1 MELFDLKIE
10 DIRNEVKKN
19 NIDLFGFFLT
29 LDHTF
34 EPKKIFDKALSIS
47 KYVLVQCHV
56 GTTINKQHLFMFTE
70 GILDY
75 LNNNGIYSYNLN
87 QIIKKKFNAPELYFI
102 CSKKKKLIKSL
113 KI

>member
-1 MELFDLKIE
+1 
-10 DIRNEVKKN
+10 
-19 NIDLFGFFLT
+19 
-29 LDHTF
+29 
-34 EPKKIFDKALSIS
+34 
-47 KYVLVQCHV
+47 
-56 GTTINKQHLFMFTE
+56 MFTE

-102 CSKKKKLIKSL
+102 CSKKKKLITNL

>member
-1 MELFDLKIE
+1 MFDLKIQ
-10 DIRNEVKKN
+10 DIRDKVKN
-19 NIDLFGFFLT
+19 DNIDLFGIFLT

-70 GILDY
+70 KVLDY
-75 LNNNGIYSYNLN
+75 LKNNGIYSYNLN
-87 QIIKKKFNAPELYFI
+87 QIIKKKFNSPELYFL
-102 CSKKKKLIKSL
+102 CSKKKKLIMDI

>member
-1 MELFDLKIE
+1 MIFW
-10 DIRNEVKKN
+10 N
-19 NIDLFGFFLT
+19 FLT

-70 GILDY
+70 KFLDY
-75 LNNNGIYSYNLN
+75 LKNNGIYSYNLN
-87 QIIKKKFNAPELYFI
+87 QIIKKKFNSPELYFYVL
-102 CSKKKKLIKSL
+102 KKKLIMDI